1 MSAARVVRLLETN
14 EVEDENEGKIVDE
27 TVLTEYRERLLEA
40 AREAAR
46 AAYCPHSKFRVGAA
60 VLAGRRLFI
69 GCNIENDSYGLT
81 ICAERVA
88 IFSAISS
95 GCRRIEAIAV
105 ACPGAAD
112 RLVSMHLPCGA
123 CRQVMAQFA
132 NGDLPVIIDGFGKI
146 PLAELLPKPFR
157 LL

>member
-1 MSAARVVRLLETN
+1 V
-14 EVEDENEGKIVDE
+14 VEDEIEGKIADQ

-40 AREAAR
+40 AREAAT

-105 ACPGAAD
+105 ACLGVAD
-112 RLVSMHLPCGA
+112 RVASMPLPCGA

-132 NGDLPVIIDGFGKI
+132 NGDLPVIVDGFGEI
-146 PLAELLPKPFR
+146 PLAALLPKPFR
-157 LL
+157 L